1 MRVWKRVYESSFP
14 HKGEKVLVISEG
26 GRDEPW
32 LNLTSIDWM
41 VGQLEEQGDIITRVD
56 SWYTG
61 FREHYQANFQPNFE
75 NRSLDQLTWS
85 EVKERLAQFLYTPRG
100 MEYQYMFNFA
110 DELKCGAPEIPRIN
124 THVMTLDHVVIHSS
138 MDGISAMKRVKNII
152 DTAVR
157 ESGGHTKVRMNSYI
171 KLTF

>member
-1 MRVWKRVYESSFP
+1 MNCLSDHTFKMLSDEDPLRVWKRVYESSFP

-41 VGQLEEQGDIITRVD
+41 VGQLEEQEDIISRVD

-85 EVKERLAQFLYTPRG
+85 EVKERLAQ
-100 MEYQYMFNFA
+100 N
-110 DELKCGAPEIPRIN
+110 
-124 THVMTLDHVVIHSS
+124 
-138 MDGISAMKRVKNII
+138 
-152 DTAVR
+152 
-157 ESGGHTKVRMNSYI
+157 
-171 KLTF
+171 